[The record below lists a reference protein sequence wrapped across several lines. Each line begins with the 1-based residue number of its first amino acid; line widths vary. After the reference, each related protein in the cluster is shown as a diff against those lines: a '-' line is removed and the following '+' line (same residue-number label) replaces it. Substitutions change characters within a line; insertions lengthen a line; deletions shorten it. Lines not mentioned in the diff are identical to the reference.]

1 MKSIGVVNFSSKP
14 GSVELQEV
22 DRPVAGDDDVI
33 MQVEAVSVCGSDL
46 HQWHGT
52 NSWAV
57 NYPVVL
63 GHEFCGVIIEL
74 GKNVKAGGKWKE
86 GDRVVTETAAV
97 IDADSPMSRVGK
109 YNLDPNR
116 KGFGYGVNGGMTGM
130 PRLHPAYFIRFQQI
144 SPLIMQQ

>member
-63 GHEFCGVIIEL
+63 GHEFCGVITEL
-74 GKNVKAGGKWKE
+74 GTVSYTHLTLPTICS
-86 GDRVVTETAAV
+86 V
-97 IDADSPMSRVGK
+97 
-109 YNLDPNR
+109 
-116 KGFGYGVNGGMTGM
+116 
-130 PRLHPAYFIRFQQI
+130 
-144 SPLIMQQ
+144 

>member
-1 MKSIGVVNFSSKP
+1 MKSIGVVNYSSKP
-14 GSVELQEV
+14 MSVELQEIE
-22 DRPVAGDDDVI
+22 RPIAGDDDVI

-63 GHEFCGVIIEL
+63 GHEFCGVIAEL
-74 GKNVKAGGKWKE
+74 GKNVKAAGKWKE

-97 IDADSPMSRVGK
+97 IDADSFSKGAGNVEEVLRKICEKVHAYGDIPITPRV
-109 YNLDPNR
+109 R
-116 KGFGYGVNGGMTGM
+116 
-130 PRLHPAYFIRFQQI
+130 
-144 SPLIMQQ
+144 

>member
-1 MKSIGVVNFSSKP
+1 MKSAGVVNYSSKP

-22 DRPVAGDDDVI
+22 EYPTFGDDDVI

-63 GHEFCGVIIEL
+63 GHEFCGVIVEL
-74 GKNVKAGGKWKE
+74 GKNVSKANTWKI
-86 GDRVVTETAAV
+86 GDKVVTETAAV
-97 IDADSPMSRVGK
+97 IHH
-109 YNLDPNR
+109 YLE
-116 KGFGYGVNGGMTGM
+116 
-130 PRLHPAYFIRFQQI
+130 
-144 SPLIMQQ
+144 